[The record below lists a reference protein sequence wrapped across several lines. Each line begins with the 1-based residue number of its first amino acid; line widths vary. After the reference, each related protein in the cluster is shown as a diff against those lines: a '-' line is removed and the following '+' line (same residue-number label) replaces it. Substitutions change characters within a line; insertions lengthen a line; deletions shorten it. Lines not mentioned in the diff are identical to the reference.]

1 MSKEIERKFL
11 VVNQSYKSIATSCDH
26 IVQGYLSRNVD
37 ATVRVRLRNDKS
49 FLTVKGRNHG
59 IERDEWEYAI
69 PLDDA
74 RCMLQRLVGGPVIDK
89 QRYIVPYSGKVWEVD
104 EFSSPD
110 AGLVVAEV
118 ELTSVDEE
126 FDIPPFI
133 GEEVTGDPRYYNSM
147 LGVKK

>member
-74 RCMLQRLVGGPVIDK
+74 RSMLQRLVDGPVIDK
-89 QRYIVPYSGKVWEVD
+89 QRYIVPYSGKV
-104 EFSSPD
+104 
-110 AGLVVAEV
+110 
-118 ELTSVDEE
+118 
-126 FDIPPFI
+126 
-133 GEEVTGDPRYYNSM
+133 
-147 LGVKK
+147 

>member
-1 MSKEIERKFL
+1 MGVCYSVGRCTL
-11 VVNQSYKSIATSCDH
+11 YAATAC
-26 IVQGYLSRNVD
+26 RR
-37 ATVRVRLRNDKS
+37 A
-49 FLTVKGRNHG
+49 
-59 IERDEWEYAI
+59 
-69 PLDDA
+69 
-74 RCMLQRLVGGPVIDK
+74 VIDK

-147 LGVKK
+147 LGIKK